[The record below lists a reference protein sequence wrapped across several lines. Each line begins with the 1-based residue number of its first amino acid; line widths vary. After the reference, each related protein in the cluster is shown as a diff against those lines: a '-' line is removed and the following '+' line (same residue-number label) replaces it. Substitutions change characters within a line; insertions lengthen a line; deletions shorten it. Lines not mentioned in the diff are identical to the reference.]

1 MGDVFKF
8 TGGCLC
14 GAVRYECTEPPV
26 SAGTCHCRECQ
37 QWTGSA
43 YNAFVGFPTSALRF
57 TKGKPKIFNA
67 PSGIKELGFC
77 SDCGSPLWDRYFVRF
92 SEDEISGP
100 HLVWM
105 PIGTLDKPEAVTLKF
120 HYGVETQLSW
130 VHFDD
135 DLPRMRCDEEKGLQE
150 ALEFAKLKN
159 I

>member
-1 MGDVFKF
+1 MGDEFEF

-43 YNAFVGFPTSALRF
+43 YNAFVGFSTSALRF

-77 SDCGSPLWDRYFVRF
+77 SDCGSPLWDRYLVRF

-105 PIGTLDKPEAVTLKF
+105 PLGTLDKQEAVTLKF
-120 HYGVETQLSW
+120 HYGVETQLRRHKRNKSNT
-130 VHFDD
+130 
-135 DLPRMRCDEEKGLQE
+135 
-150 ALEFAKLKN
+150 LEGKLSN
-159 I
+159 PDTNGHNGISDIPTW

>member
-1 MGDVFKF
+1 MGDDFEF

-14 GAVRYECTEPPV
+14 GAVRYECTEPPL

-77 SDCGSPLWDRYFVRF
+77 SDCGSPLWDRYFVRISCIKIIF
-92 SEDEISGP
+92 SSLFVTASI
-100 HLVWM
+100 
-105 PIGTLDKPEAVTLKF
+105 AVLNASTF
-120 HYGVETQLSW
+120 LS
-130 VHFDD
+130 
-135 DLPRMRCDEEKGLQE
+135 
-150 ALEFAKLKN
+150 
-159 I
+159 